1 METIRVMNRPED
13 YAEANIN
20 KDRVEVWE
28 EGERNKGN
36 KGCLEWWYFDCDT
49 EDGIQIGVNFSL
61 YQVLT
66 GASGE
71 GYNPFVYF
79 NIQMPDGTVKNHFMM
94 FKDEDAS
101 VSKEKCEVVLGSN
114 RFEGDLDTYH
124 LIING
129 DEGTKMDLTLKST
142 SSAWRPG
149 TGYVFN
155 EATNQFFTW
164 LCAVPRGDVSGTLT
178 VDGKEYDIKG
188 TGYHDHQ
195 WPSTQTFF
203 FWNQWVWARQQ
214 YDDYT
219 MVLFDCVAPEAN
231 DYRRIPIFFIQDK
244 EGNVI
249 FDNTDTETC
258 RVEIPKTMV
267 HEKCGRTYPA
277 VSKYIFT
284 KGDTEVEYT
293 LTAGKEFV
301 YTDHY
306 AMAPDPLKAIFDAKG
321 VDTKYSR
328 FAATG
333 DFVMKKGGKTVLE
346 FSGDLLYELESFT
359 KNYFL

>member
-1 METIRVMNRPED
+1 
-13 YAEANIN
+13 
-20 KDRVEVWE
+20 
-28 EGERNKGN
+28 
-36 KGCLEWWYFDCDT
+36 
-49 EDGIQIGVNFSL
+49 
-61 YQVLT
+61 
-66 GASGE
+66 
-71 GYNPFVYF
+71 
-79 NIQMPDGTVKNHFMM
+79 MM
-94 FKDEDAS
+94 FKDEDTH
-101 VSKEKCEVVLGSN
+101 VSKDKCEVVLGGN

-124 LIING
+124 LLING
-129 DEGTKMDLTLKST
+129 DEGTRMDLTLKST

-149 TGYVFN
+149 TGYVLN
-155 EATNQFFTW
+155 EATDQFFTW

-195 WPSTQTFF
+195 WPSIQTFF

-214 YDDYT
+214 HDDYT
-219 MVLFDCVAPEAN
+219 LVLFDCVAPAAN
-231 DYRRIPIFFIQDK
+231 DYRRIPIFFIEDK

-258 RVEIPKTMV
+258 RVEIPEKMV
-267 HEKCGRTYPA
+267 HDKCRRTYPA
-277 VSKYIFT
+277 ISKYIFT

-306 AMAPDPLKAIFDAKG
+306 ELAPAPLKAIFDAKG
-321 VDTKYSR
+321 VNTKYSR

-333 DFVMKKGGKTVLE
+333 DFVMKKGGAKILE

-359 KNYFL
+359 ENYYL

>member
-1 METIRVMNRPED
+1 M
-13 YAEANIN
+13 
-20 KDRVEVWE
+20 
-28 EGERNKGN
+28 
-36 KGCLEWWYFDCDT
+36 
-49 EDGIQIGVNFSL
+49 
-61 YQVLT
+61 LT

-94 FKDEDAS
+94 FKDEDTH
-101 VSKEKCEVVLGSN
+101 VSKDKCEVVLGGN
-114 RFEGDLDTYH
+114 RFEGDLNTYH
-124 LIING
+124 LLING
-129 DEGTKMDLTLKST
+129 DEGTRMDLTLKST

-149 TGYVFN
+149 TGY
-155 EATNQFFTW
+155 
-164 LCAVPRGDVSGTLT
+164 
-178 VDGKEYDIKG
+178 
-188 TGYHDHQ
+188 HDHQ
-195 WPSTQTFF
+195 WPSIQTFF

-214 YDDYT
+214 HDDYT
-219 MVLFDCVAPEAN
+219 LVLFDCVAPAAN
-231 DYRRIPIFFIQDK
+231 DYRRIPIFFIEDK

-258 RVEIPKTMV
+258 RVEIPEKMV
-267 HEKCGRTYPA
+267 HDKCKRTYPA
-277 VSKYIFT
+277 ISKYIFT

-306 AMAPDPLKAIFDAKG
+306 ELAPAPLKAIFDAKG
-321 VDTKYSR
+321 VNTKYSR

-333 DFVMKKGGKTVLE
+333 DFVMKKGGAKILE

-359 KNYFL
+359 ENYYL